1 MSARKRRI
9 KRKIAMLVRM
19 DRTHLA
25 LYLMSS
31 PKRDSERAKALWMAC
46 IVPLG
51 DALSRRFQDAWSQL
65 PRCEAGRRILVDNY
79 RKRQEAKP

>member
-9 KRKIAMLVRM
+9 KRKIAMLMRF
-19 DRTHLA
+19 DQNHNR

-31 PKRDSERAKALWMAC
+31 PKRDSERAKAIWWRC

-51 DALSRRFQDAWSQL
+51 DALSRRCSDTWA
-65 PRCEAGRRILVDNY
+65 RIAETTYRADVLMENY